1 MNELLLLFLFVIVHV
16 CADFYLQPAAWVDDK
31 NKQHYKSVPL
41 LLHAGLHAAGILLVC
56 SWFAALSTLEAL
68 GYALLVFCS
77 HWLIDVAKSYVAS
90 HLKALVVDQL
100 LHIAVLG
107 AIWLSIYDYFSILTL
122 STLIT
127 LINEPVL
134 VLSLAYLVV
143 LKPTSVLVTIFLKPW
158 TTHLKPVTDGKKT
171 QSLQFAGQQIGYLE
185 RVLILT
191 FILLNQFAAIGF
203 LIAAKSV
210 FRFGEL
216 QNAKETKLT
225 EYVLLGTLAS
235 FACTMLIGLAAAAM
249 LGRLPIVP

>member
-56 SWFAALSTLEAL
+56 SWFAALSTLAAL

-90 HLKALVVDQL
+90 HLKALMVDQL

-127 LINEPVL
+127 LINEPIL

-235 FACTMLIGLAAAAM
+235 FACTMLIGLAASSM
-249 LGRLPIVP
+249 LGRLPIGP